1 MRVYLDQYILWPEVS
16 EEYVFIMETYQY
28 LIQLFGKLLQN
39 QELIQLSINL
49 QLYLCFKN
57 SEKVRHIMVD
67 PQCFYPLAH
76 AVVKIK

>member
-1 MRVYLDQYILWPEVS
+1 MRVYLDQYVLWPEVS
-16 EEYVFIMETYQY
+16 KEYIFIMETYQY

-57 SEKVRHIMVD
+57 SKKVRHIMVD
-67 PQCFYPLAH
+67 PQYFYPLAH
-76 AVVKIK
+76 AVVSRK